1 MNMHSKEYVIKI
13 IEECGYT
20 TYEVMRQVMEYTGS
34 IVKGLQA
41 VSYLRQYKAK
51 DIRKILKI
59 GGVNEHKR
67 NTRSAKT
74 GHVSRSNKNSRR

>member
-1 MNMHSKEYVIKI
+1 MHSKEYVIKI

-41 VSYLRQYKAK
+41 VSYLRQFKAK
-51 DIRKILKI
+51 DIRKILQHNK
-59 GGVNEHKR
+59 KR
-67 NTRSAKT
+67 KEKRKWKDNTRKSLY
-74 GHVSRSNKNSRR
+74 

>member
-1 MNMHSKEYVIKI
+1 MMHSEEYVIKI

-20 TYEVMRQVMEYTGS
+20 TYEVQVMEY
-34 IVKGLQA
+34 KGLQA
-41 VSYLRQYKAK
+41 VSCLRQYKAK
-51 DIRKILKI
+51 DIRKIL